1 MPLPGA
7 GAPGQFPPPTD
18 PWAAPEPPPPIEP
31 STPIPAQPSSPAG
44 WALTGGGPAPSG
56 GGPASGVGP
65 VVAQIGEIAVTST
78 AAFTP
83 AGEIPLAG
91 STWQVADYWQ
101 TEQRTPKWAIV
112 LAVVGF
118 CVLTVFSL
126 LFLLIKE
133 TTHRGTVQVTVTN
146 GARQYVAR
154 IPVAT
159 QDQVLHLHQQVNY
172 VRALAAL

>member
-1 MPLPGA
+1 VDPTVPLPGA
-7 GAPGQFPPPTD
+7 GASGQFPPPTD
-18 PWAAPEPPPPIEP
+18 PWAAPGPPPPIEP
-31 STPIPAQPSSPAG
+31 STPIPAQPSSPAQI
-44 WALTGGGPAPSG
+44 GPARSG

-112 LAVVGF
+112 LAILGF

-126 LFLLIKE
+126 LFLLVKE

-154 IPVAT
+154 IPVLT
-159 QDQVLHLHQQVNY
+159 QDQVLQLHQQVNY